1 MVLEIFA
8 DETSYYVRR
17 HPNPEV
23 MRWFR
28 QGDRWISARERM
40 PARCTR
46 LDFAD
51 LPADLQEEV
60 LAFLVRAEAMDN
72 RMG

>member
-1 MVLEIFA
+1 
-8 DETSYYVRR
+8 
-17 HPNPEV
+17 
-23 MRWFR
+23 
-28 QGDRWISARERM
+28 
-40 PARCTR
+40 